1 MTGDNEG
8 VNEDPYAQK
17 DLLSAEDV
25 AGYLGVGS
33 ITVYHW
39 CKAGRLRCIKLG
51 KHWRIRREALED
63 FLKQRERPAKLSEE
77 LHSFLSTLP
86 AHIAI
91 VDSSGTIVAVNQAW
105 RAFATSNGAI
115 VSKVMEGTNY
125 FEVCES
131 ATGDQSEYAAAFAE
145 GVRSVFSSEREEFE
159 MEYPCHSPTEL
170 RWFVGRAL
178 LFTNGSSPQA
188 VVIHENI
195 TERKQMKQQL
205 EHLKDELELRHMGP
219 HDPMQTDK

>member
-1 MTGDNEG
+1 MDEVPNT
-8 VNEDPYAQK
+8 QK
-17 DLLSAEDV
+17 ELLSAEDV
-25 AGYLGVGS
+25 AHYLGVGPV
-33 ITVYHW
+33 TVYRW
-39 CKAGRLRCIKLG
+39 CKEGRLQGIKLG

-77 LHSFLSTLP
+77 LRSFLSTLP

-105 RAFATSNGAI
+105 RDFATSNGAI

-125 FEVCES
+125 FKVCDS
-131 ATGDQSEYAAAFAE
+131 ATGDQSEHAAAFAE
-145 GVRSVFSSEREEFE
+145 GIRSVLSGQREEFE

-170 RWFVGRAL
+170 RWFVGRVMP
-178 LFTNGSSPQA
+178 FTNGSSPRA

-195 TERKQMKQQL
+195 TEREQMERQL
-205 EHLKDELELRHMGP
+205 EHLAHELELRGMEPRGLTN
-219 HDPMQTDK
+219 Q